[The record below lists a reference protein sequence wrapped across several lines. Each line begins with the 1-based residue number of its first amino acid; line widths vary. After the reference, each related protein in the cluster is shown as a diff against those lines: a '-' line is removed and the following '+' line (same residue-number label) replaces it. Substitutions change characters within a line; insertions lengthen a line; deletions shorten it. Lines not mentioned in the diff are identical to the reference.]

1 MRVPAP
7 LPGMVKDIV
16 YPQIPQ
22 GVLPNGLRVLVVP
35 DDHLPRISVKLVFPG
50 GRVCNPDQNLSLVQ
64 LAVELL
70 DKGTATRS
78 ASEISSFLDQWAMEL
93 DKEVVMEHSLLV
105 LTVLENYLEPALEL
119 LSDLVLNPTFPEEE
133 LDKLKTRWKSDL
145 IAERSQPGFLAEER
159 VFQALYPGHPYSKV
173 SIPIEHLEKTERRA
187 VRAIHALLFVPGSAL
202 LLFAG
207 PIDLSRATH
216 LASRFFGTW
225 RAKLTTPVE
234 YPQLPSIEKRLVCL
248 VHRPNSVQSE
258 VLVAVR
264 TLSKTH
270 PLAIPLKVMNQVLG
284 GGASARLF
292 LNLREEK
299 GYTYG
304 AYSFLK
310 TYLHDGVLLADAS
323 VRTEATLDSIQ
334 EIFKEIEGLRQTSPG
349 QEELTR
355 CQAELTGALIRQME
369 TPASVGGLELFRR
382 LYRLPADYHQKFI
395 PAVRSVTDKTI
406 LDTARRFLD
415 PNHFVVSVVA
425 DRNQVENALQ
435 QLGELR
441 VYDTWGNP
449 L

>member
-1 MRVPAP
+1 MKTKAP
-7 LPGMVKDIV
+7 LPGVVKDV
-16 YPQIPQ
+16 FYPQIPQ
-22 GVLPNGLRVLVVP
+22 GVLSNGLRVLVVP
-35 DDHLPRISVKLVFPG
+35 DDQLPRISVKLAFPV
-50 GRVCNPDQNLSLVQ
+50 GRVCNPDENLALVQ
-64 LAVELL
+64 LAVELF

-78 ASEISSFLDQWAMEL
+78 ASEISGFLDQWAMEL
-93 DKEVVMEHSLLV
+93 EKEVVMEHSLLA

-119 LSDLVLNPTFPEEE
+119 LSDLILNPTFPEEE
-133 LDKLKTRWKSDL
+133 LEKLKTRWKSDL
-145 IAERSQPGFLAEER
+145 IDERSQPGFLAEER

-173 SIPIEHLEKTERRA
+173 SIPMEHLEKAERSA
-187 VRAIHALLFVPGSAL
+187 VRAIHARLFVPGSAL

-207 PIDLSRATH
+207 PIDLDRATH

-225 RAKLTTPVE
+225 RPKLSTPVE
-234 YPQLPSIEKRLVCL
+234 YPQPPSIEKRLVCL
-248 VHRPNSVQSE
+248 VHRPHSVQSKI
-258 VLVAVR
+258 LAAGR
-264 TLSKTH
+264 TLPKTH

-310 TYLHDGVLLADAS
+310 TYLHDGVLLAGAN
-323 VRTEATLDSIQ
+323 VKTEAASDSIQ
-334 EIFKEIEGLRQTSPG
+334 EIFKEIEGLCQTSPG
-349 QEELTR
+349 EQELTR

-369 TPASVGGLELFRR
+369 TPASVGGLELLRQ
-382 LYRLPADYHQKFI
+382 LYRLPVDYYQTFI
-395 PAVRSVTDKTI
+395 SAVRSVTAKTI
-406 LDTARRFLD
+406 LDTARDLLD
-415 PNHFVVSVVA
+415 PQRFVVSVVA
-425 DRNQVENALQ
+425 DRNHVESDLR